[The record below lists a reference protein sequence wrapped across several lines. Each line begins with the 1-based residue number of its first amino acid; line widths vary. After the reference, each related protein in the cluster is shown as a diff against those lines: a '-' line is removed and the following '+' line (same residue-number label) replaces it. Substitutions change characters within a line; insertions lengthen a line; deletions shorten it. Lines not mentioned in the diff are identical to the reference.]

1 MKKIY
6 EYFCLLFTGSLLPF
20 LIVELYFQDYF
31 TFGILVILASIILI
45 SCVFTEYLK
54 AKMIRWPTLKNKKTD
69 YSSWTQ
75 KKEEAKRKSFY
86 YFRNIH

>member
-6 EYFCLLFTGSLLPF
+6 EYFCLLFAGSLLPF

-31 TFGILVILASIILI
+31 TFSLLAILASVILI

-54 AKMIRWPTLKNKKTD
+54 AKINRWPDLKNKKT
-69 YSSWTQ
+69 YCQSWTQ
-75 KKEEAKRKSFY
+75 KKEEAKRTSFY
-86 YFRNIH
+86 YFKNIH